1 MSGISSSASGSSS
14 TFGTN
19 VAPISFPGIASG
31 IDYNSIIQKYTS
43 MTTQQETPLQN
54 QVSSLNKQQAE
65 LLKIQDL
72 LSRFQDAFTAVSDP
86 ANFTATAATASQSG
100 MATFSDVAGQA
111 ASSGTFVINK
121 VRLAT
126 ATEITSSA
134 SAGAPLTMTA
144 PLSQAGFQITPKD
157 GSSSS
162 GTPAPASLT
171 IDGVQITNIDVNSA
185 TPQSLLNAI
194 NSNAQL
200 QALGVS
206 ASFNA
211 DGTFSIAQTSTSQQ
225 LTIGSAADTG
235 NLLQALKLD
244 TASIQNNGAS
254 GYAVTSSG
262 SVSGINVGSTF
273 TANNNAGYAT
283 AVTAGTFTINGV
295 QITVSTNQNTQNVI
309 DEINSSNA
317 GVIASYNATTGQI
330 SFANKATGS
339 QGILL
344 GSASDSSNFLQA
356 AGFLQNYQTPGT
368 LASGASQVVGQAAQ
382 VQYTDPSGVTH
393 TAYSASNSVTNVIPG
408 IQMNLTQPTNVS
420 GADVPYTVNVAQ
432 DSSALQSAI
441 TTFVNAYNAVIG
453 EINKATQAPVVGSTT
468 DSSTGQTAGAQL
480 TTGGVLFNN
489 QDILSLRDQLV
500 NLISSFAS
508 TGSANYNSLASIGLQ
523 LDSSFTVAAATSSN
537 SDSSDSSSS
546 TTTNSSTGAQDTV
559 TTQTYQGTS
568 GQLQALNVST
578 LQTALAAN
586 PSAVQNLFVGA
597 TSIIG
602 QLGSYLTN
610 VTGLPTMLK
619 SGMAGSVPTQSLFAT
634 LNATTSDQIQSLQQ
648 QIQVVT
654 NQANMQADL
663 LRSEFVDSET
673 HIAQLQAM
681 QGSLGALTGKS
692 G

>member
-1 MSGISSSASGSSS
+1 
-14 TFGTN
+14 
-19 VAPISFPGIASG
+19 
-31 IDYNSIIQKYTS
+31 
-43 MTTQQETPLQN
+43 
-54 QVSSLNKQQAE
+54 
-65 LLKIQDL
+65 
-72 LSRFQDAFTAVSDP
+72 
-86 ANFTATAATASQSG
+86 
-100 MATFSDVAGQA
+100 
-111 ASSGTFVINK
+111 
-121 VRLAT
+121 
-126 ATEITSSA
+126 
-134 SAGAPLTMTA
+134 
-144 PLSQAGFQITPKD
+144 
-157 GSSSS
+157 
-162 GTPAPASLT
+162 
-171 IDGVQITNIDVNSA
+171 
-185 TPQSLLNAI
+185 
-194 NSNAQL
+194 
-200 QALGVS
+200 
-206 ASFNA
+206 
-211 DGTFSIAQTSTSQQ
+211 
-225 LTIGSAADTG
+225 
-235 NLLQALKLD
+235 
-244 TASIQNNGAS
+244 
-254 GYAVTSSG
+254 
-262 SVSGINVGSTF
+262 
-273 TANNNAGYAT
+273 
-283 AVTAGTFTINGV
+283 
-295 QITVSTNQNTQNVI
+295 
-309 DEINSSNA
+309 
-317 GVIASYNATTGQI
+317 
-330 SFANKATGS
+330 
-339 QGILL
+339 
-344 GSASDSSNFLQA
+344 
-356 AGFLQNYQTPGT
+356 
-368 LASGASQVVGQAAQ
+368 
-382 VQYTDPSGVTH
+382 
-393 TAYSASNSVTNVIPG
+393 
-408 IQMNLTQPTNVS
+408 
-420 GADVPYTVNVAQ
+420 VNVAQ

-468 DSSTGQTAGAQL
+468 ESSTGQTAGAQL